1 MKLQTGSSA
10 KKSYLFA
17 ETGRIIAE
25 RECVT
30 GQKVLNLGI
39 GDVSL
44 PLTRGVAAELV
55 RASAEMGD
63 KTTFRGYAPTRGYD
77 FLLEKIVRYYA
88 SLGVCVRQSDVFVT
102 SGAKEALSDISALF
116 ARKNVVLLP
125 EPSYP
130 VYRSLGEVAQ
140 RKIVTLSANE
150 ENGFLPVPDDNVAA
164 DVVYLC
170 SPNNPTGAAYDAPRL
185 TQWVQYALKK
195 RAVIVYDAAY
205 ERFLPYGN
213 APCTPRSSRAAAC
226 TATAKT
232 AVSPV
237 RSIYQ
242 IPGAEQCAVE
252 ICSLSKSSSFTGV
265 RCGYVVVPSALRP
278 NGVSLKELYEHRS
291 AVSCNG
297 VAYVVQRAAAFALGE
312 EGIKQNDENIAYYMQ
327 NARILRERLTSFGLR
342 VFGDYAPYV
351 WCKCPQ
357 GYSDSDFFHLLL
369 NEANVAVTP
378 GGGFGESGKAYVRLS
393 ALQTRETIQ
402 KACDK
407 IAETLLK
414 FHL

>member
-1 MKLQTGSSA
+1 MKLQTGA
-10 KKSYLFA
+10 LNRKGYLFA

-25 RECVT
+25 RERFT

-55 RASAEMGD
+55 RASSEMG
-63 KTTFRGYAPTRGYD
+63 KKETFRGYAPTRGYD

-88 SLGVCVRQSDVFVT
+88 SIGVCVRQSDIFVT
-102 SGAKEALSDISALF
+102 SGAKEALSDVSALF

-130 VYRSLGEVAQ
+130 VYRSLAEDAR
-140 RKIVTLSANE
+140 RKIVTLSADE
-150 ENGFLPVPDDNVAA
+150 ENCFLPLPDDNVSA
-164 DVVYLC
+164 DVIYLC
-170 SPNNPTGAAYDAPRL
+170 SPNNPTGAAYDVPRL

-205 ERFLPYGN
+205 ERFLPYGDASCAAN
-213 APCTPRSSRAAAC
+213 QARAAKKDG
-226 TATAKT
+226 TL
-232 AVSPV
+232 V
-237 RSIYQ
+237 RSIYR

-265 RCGYVVVPSALRP
+265 RCGYVVVPSALRQD
-278 NGVSLKELYEHRS
+278 GVSLKEVYEHRS
-291 AVSCNG
+291 SVARNG
-297 VAYVVQRAAAFALGE
+297 VAYAIQRAAAFALSE
-312 EGIKQNDENIAYYMQ
+312 EGVKENDENVAYYMQ
-327 NARILRERLTSFGLR
+327 NARLLRDRLTSFGLR
-342 VFGDYAPYV
+342 VFGGYAPYA

-357 GYSDSDFFHLLL
+357 GYKDGGFFRLLL

-378 GGGFGESGKAYVRLS
+378 GGGFGECGGSYVRLS
-393 ALQTRETIQ
+393 ALQTREIIE
-402 KACDK
+402 KACDR
-407 IAETLLK
+407 IGETLKARL
-414 FHL
+414 